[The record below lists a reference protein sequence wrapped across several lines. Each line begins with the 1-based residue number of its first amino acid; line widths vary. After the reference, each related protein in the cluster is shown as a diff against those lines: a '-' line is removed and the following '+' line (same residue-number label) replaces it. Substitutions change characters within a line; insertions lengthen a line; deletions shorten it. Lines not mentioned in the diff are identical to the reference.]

1 MKLIVTKNNENY
13 VATVVEIGQMF
24 DIVGAD
30 RIKKTFVGNN
40 PVIVSYMVQT
50 GDKMVYFT
58 SGTELDASYCHL
70 NDLYDKPELNAHKDK
85 KGFISSKRRVR
96 AIKLKGET
104 SIGILMPMSSIAYVN
119 DFDEDDLKVGSEFN
133 QLNDTIIC
141 KKYFVDVEV
150 SVNGSNKPKSEN
162 KLKDLLV
169 DGQFNFHFQTG
180 HLSKNMTKVDLNQYV
195 VITAKLHGSSAILS
209 KVFIKKIPTFM
220 EKLSKFV
227 GVDVI
232 DTKYGYIYSSGKPR
246 NEQIKG
252 VLDNY
257 QNPNRG
263 FYKENIWELAC
274 KDYQYALEDGISI
287 YGELCSSSIQ
297 KGYDYAKLRQ
307 NNKNYTFVVYR
318 ITRTNE
324 SGYVDEFSWNQ
335 IEQYCKKYNLQTV
348 PVYFKG
354 KLKEFVTDDR
364 DVLEFLSSKY
374 LEKDCE
380 YCENVVPNEGICVR
394 IESGDFDIFKLKS
407 NKFKLAED
415 KAQEKGESNI
425 EDEQ

>member
-13 VATVVEIGQMF
+13 VATIVEIGQMF

-40 PVIVSYMVQT
+40 PVIVSNLVQT
-50 GDKMVYFT
+50 GDKMLYFT
-58 SGTELDASYCHL
+58 SGTELSHEYCSR
-70 NDLYDKPELNAHKDK
+70 NDMYDKPEMNVHKDK
-85 KGFISSKRRVR
+85 KGFISAKRRVR

-104 SIGILMPMSSIAYVN
+104 SVGILMPLSSVAYVN
-119 DFDEDDLKVGSEFN
+119 DFDTNDLKVGVEFD
-133 QLNDTIIC
+133 QLNESAIC
-141 KKYFVDVEV
+141 KKYFVDVPI
-150 SVNGSNKPKSEN
+150 SVNGSDKPKSAN
-162 KLKDLLV
+162 KLKNILM

-180 HLSKNMTKVDLNQYV
+180 HLSKNVNKVDLNEYV
-195 VITAKLHGSSAILS
+195 IITAKLHGSSAILS
-209 KVFIKKIPTFM
+209 KVFVQKPLSFV
-220 EKLSKFV
+220 EKMLKFV
-227 GVDVI
+227 GI
-232 DTKYGYIYSSGKPR
+232 ATINSKYGYIYSSGKPR

-274 KDYQYALEDGISI
+274 KDFKYAMEDGISI

-297 KGYDYAKLRQ
+297 KGYDYTKLRQ
-307 NNKNYTFVVYR
+307 ADRNYTFVVYR
-318 ITRTNE
+318 ITRTNA
-324 SGYVDEFSWNQ
+324 SGFIDEFSWNQ

-354 KLKEFVTDDR
+354 KLNEFIKDNR
-364 DVLEFLSSKY
+364 DIIEGLSNKY

-380 YCENVVPNEGICVR
+380 YCENKVPNEGICVR

-407 NKFKLAED
+407 NKFKLVED